1 MDEDVCVRLRCG
13 STRPQRRKSS
23 TRRRRSELLGV
34 RMCLMGLLLAV
45 LSGLTNWTGNT
56 SYIMSSV
63 SSEVSKSWESRKLL
77 HFTNESEGKDAR
89 NCTQPGIHEFPED
102 IFTNQ
107 ERMEGAVA
115 LHIICAMYM
124 FSALALVCD
133 DYFVPSLEKI
143 CERLH
148 LSEDVAGATFM
159 AAGSSAPELFTSV
172 IGVFVTKGDVGVG
185 TIVGSAVFNILCI
198 IGVCGIFA
206 GQRQRL
212 ISGHFSNGD
221 SEVIVKFP
229 VRRGI
234 ENGTVGVERG
244 LNTWRNGHCDDDTR
258 GADPGTDIENEN
270 EDNENNENDEEEEE
284 EDEDEG
290 PFVPF
295 HCPGAF
301 NKVKWLLVWPLSL
314 LLFFSVPNCA
324 SPRWERWFMVT
335 FITSTLW
342 IAAFSYIMVWMVTV
356 IGFTLGIPDVIMGI
370 TFLAAGTSVPDC
382 MASLLV
388 ARQGLGDMAVSN
400 SIGSNVFD
408 ILVGLGLPW
417 ALQTL
422 VIEYGSTIHLN
433 SKGLIFSVGL
443 LLASVFLTRDMAG
456 SNGNS
461 SRWTIERRVEGLV
474 NKHMADMALETL
486 QQRLSAVSQEMT
498 HLSAELSRREDE
510 KRVEALQRRSEPH
523 SITGSIPES
532 YNEELLVDEKKLMPN
547 TATSPSSSRASAE
560 TAAQRKIISLLLEIK
575 EEQQR
580 QWAVLKDLQ
589 GMIQGHLCEEDV
601 ETLDIDLPLQT
612 IEQLEEAERYL
623 ENDEAQ
629 RRMVSHLSRMG
640 GATVDDAV
648 RRLMQAVL
656 SFSVGSELNW
666 SPGSTQEIRQ
676 NTNMAADA
684 SVKPCQMDRSGSF
697 FKLIDT
703 FSTEISELKQEMV
716 QTAREPDTKLLQG
729 LEGEV
734 SGLFLQSSVCIG
746 AAGIRDS
753 GYDSLRRRMSVL
765 DRVTHTHPVWLLLPL
780 SDEETKRILQPQ
792 PPGTFLVRRCSKLQK
807 KVISL
812 RMNTDSSS
820 VTVRD
825 FPVTESQ
832 YTFSLEGSGISFAD
846 LFRMVAFCCV
856 SRDVLPF
863 TLKLPEAISAAKTTT
878 DLEEVAKLGIEF
890 WDSNLCQKKTS
901 SVTNGPTIQQK
912 VKQAVQWTSLE
923 DYLPPVPRTRT
934 PSQLDCCQSNGA
946 LCFINPLFLQ
956 SHQSKPLSADTPTS
970 AESEQ
975 NRALSPSSN
984 SFTQGNS
991 HTGPQSILRQDSTE
1005 LNINKE
1011 KRLSRSPPP
1020 RPPPPRTIPR
1030 RAAVIVRQR
1039 SMPETGVSWIKR
1051 PQEKT
1056 SFLGR
1061 LSTSFSSHSPS
1072 SSPPKKISS
1081 PITMPSCR
1089 GKGTPSIPDAEGQLC
1104 HLALEDQ
1111 IIERAVSE
1119 SLAKQALR
1127 RATTESRSPVEEGC
1141 PMGRERLSDISIS
1154 TSSSDSLDYTHSFTL
1169 PAAASPSRAD
1179 SSLEE
1184 EEEDDGVGESD
1195 QELSMEPPFKPKKRH
1210 SAGTFVLP
1218 RALKGHLRK
1227 VSGVFNSLMTPEKR
1241 AVKRIVEQSQN
1252 KSTYFGCLV
1261 QDYMSFMQENCSCH
1275 ESGLE
1280 LLQTIRQFMTQMKSY
1295 LLQSSE
1301 LNPPIESLIPEDQID
1316 QVLEKA
1322 MHKCI
1327 LKPLKP
1333 VLKEALHSFQVRG
1346 GVWQQLKENLAL
1358 AKTKQP
1364 QEMGVD
1370 GAIPP
1375 DHVAIEKIRHKFH
1388 NMSKL
1393 YSPEKKVSLL
1403 LRVCKLIYTIMED
1416 NSGRMYGAD
1425 DFLPMLTYVLAQ
1437 CDMPELDTEIQYM
1450 MELLDPSLL
1459 HGEGGYYLT
1468 SAYGAMS
1475 LIKNFQEE
1483 QAARVLSSETR
1494 NTLHQW
1500 HRRRTAQRSTP
1511 SVDDF
1516 QNYLRVALQE
1526 PDSGCTAKTLQVRPY
1541 ATTEEVCQ
1549 ICAEKFKVH
1558 DTENYALFLLTEES
1572 TQQLA
1577 PDTHPQK
1584 IKAELHSRPQI
1595 QPFYFV
1601 YRRIQNLSLA
1611 ASADEFN
1618 GNSVPI

>member
-1 MDEDVCVRLRCG
+1 
-13 STRPQRRKSS
+13 
-23 TRRRRSELLGV
+23 
-34 RMCLMGLLLAV
+34 
-45 LSGLTNWTGNT
+45 
-56 SYIMSSV
+56 
-63 SSEVSKSWESRKLL
+63 
-77 HFTNESEGKDAR
+77 
-89 NCTQPGIHEFPED
+89 
-102 IFTNQ
+102 
-107 ERMEGAVA
+107 
-115 LHIICAMYM
+115 
-124 FSALALVCD
+124 
-133 DYFVPSLEKI
+133 
-143 CERLH
+143 
-148 LSEDVAGATFM
+148 
-159 AAGSSAPELFTSV
+159 
-172 IGVFVTKGDVGVG
+172 
-185 TIVGSAVFNILCI
+185 
-198 IGVCGIFA
+198 
-206 GQRQRL
+206 
-212 ISGHFSNGD
+212 
-221 SEVIVKFP
+221 
-229 VRRGI
+229 
-234 ENGTVGVERG
+234 
-244 LNTWRNGHCDDDTR
+244 
-258 GADPGTDIENEN
+258 
-270 EDNENNENDEEEEE
+270 
-284 EDEDEG
+284 
-290 PFVPF
+290 
-295 HCPGAF
+295 
-301 NKVKWLLVWPLSL
+301 
-314 LLFFSVPNCA
+314 
-324 SPRWERWFMVT
+324 
-335 FITSTLW
+335 
-342 IAAFSYIMVWMVTV
+342 
-356 IGFTLGIPDVIMGI
+356 
-370 TFLAAGTSVPDC
+370 
-382 MASLLV
+382 
-388 ARQGLGDMAVSN
+388 
-400 SIGSNVFD
+400 
-408 ILVGLGLPW
+408 
-417 ALQTL
+417 
-422 VIEYGSTIHLN
+422 
-433 SKGLIFSVGL
+433 
-443 LLASVFLTRDMAG
+443 
-456 SNGNS
+456 
-461 SRWTIERRVEGLV
+461 
-474 NKHMADMALETL
+474 
-486 QQRLSAVSQEMT
+486 
-498 HLSAELSRREDE
+498 
-510 KRVEALQRRSEPH
+510 
-523 SITGSIPES
+523 
-532 YNEELLVDEKKLMPN
+532 
-547 TATSPSSSRASAE
+547 
-560 TAAQRKIISLLLEIK
+560 
-575 EEQQR
+575 
-580 QWAVLKDLQ
+580 
-589 GMIQGHLCEEDV
+589 
-601 ETLDIDLPLQT
+601 
-612 IEQLEEAERYL
+612 
-623 ENDEAQ
+623 
-629 RRMVSHLSRMG
+629 
-640 GATVDDAV
+640 
-648 RRLMQAVL
+648 
-656 SFSVGSELNW
+656 
-666 SPGSTQEIRQ
+666 
-676 NTNMAADA
+676 MAADA

-734 SGLFLQSSVCIG
+734 SGLFLQSSVCAG
-746 AAGIRDS
+746 AAGVRDS

-780 SDEETKRILQPQ
+780 SDEEAKRILQPQ
-792 PPGTFLVRRCSKLQK
+792 PPGTFLVRRSSKLQK

-812 RMNTDSSS
+812 RMDTDSFPA
-820 VTVRD
+820 TVRD

-846 LFRMVAFCCV
+846 LFRLVAFCCI

-863 TLKLPEAISAAKTTT
+863 TLKLPEAISAAKTTS
-878 DLEEVAKLGIEF
+878 DLEEVAKLGIGF
-890 WDSNLCQKKTS
+890 WETNLCEKKTS
-901 SVTNGPTIQQK
+901 SVTDESTVQQR
-912 VKQAVQWTSLE
+912 VKQTGHRTSLG
-923 DYLPPVPRTRT
+923 DDLPPVPRTRS
-934 PSQLDCCQSNGA
+934 PSELECSQSNGA

-956 SHQSKPLSADTPTS
+956 THRYEPASTETVTLAVSG
-970 AESEQ
+970 Q
-975 NRALSPSSN
+975 NCALSPSS
-984 SFTQGNS
+984 SSSTQGKS
-991 HTGPQSILRQDSTE
+991 QSRPQSIIRRNRE
-1005 LNINKE
+1005 HNINNDVNTE

-1030 RAAVIVRQR
+1030 RPASTVKQK
-1039 SMPETGVSWIKR
+1039 SMPETGVSWIKM

-1056 SFLGR
+1056 GFLGR
-1061 LSTSFSSHSPS
+1061 LSSSFSSFSPS

-1081 PITMPSCR
+1081 PIPMPSCR
-1089 GKGTPSIPDAEGQLC
+1089 GKRAPSIPESEGQLC

-1111 IIERAVSE
+1111 IIEQAVSQ

-1127 RATTESRSPVEEGC
+1127 NAATESRNPTEEDSPV
-1141 PMGRERLSDISIS
+1141 GRERLSDISIS
-1154 TSSSDSLDYTHSFTL
+1154 TSSSDSLDYTHGFTL

-1184 EEEDDGVGESD
+1184 EEEEEEDDGVGVESD
-1195 QELSMEPPFKPKKRH
+1195 QELSMEPPFKPKKHH

-1280 LLQTIRQFMTQMKSY
+1280 LLQTVRQFMTQMKSY

-1333 VLKEALHSFQVRG
+1333 VVETALHGFQVSS

-1370 GAIPP
+1370 GAMPP
-1375 DHVAIEKIRHKFH
+1375 DPVAIEKIRHKFH
-1388 NMSKL
+1388 NMSKM

-1549 ICAEKFKVH
+1549 LCAEKFKVH
-1558 DTENYALFLLTEES
+1558 DPEAHALFLLTEES

-1601 YRRIQNLSLA
+1601 YRRIQNLGLT

-1618 GNSVPI
+1618 GNSEPI

>member
-1 MDEDVCVRLRCG
+1 MVSPALF
-13 STRPQRRKSS
+13 
-23 TRRRRSELLGV
+23 SE
-34 RMCLMGLLLAV
+34 
-45 LSGLTNWTGNT
+45 
-56 SYIMSSV
+56 
-63 SSEVSKSWESRKLL
+63 
-77 HFTNESEGKDAR
+77 
-89 NCTQPGIHEFPED
+89 
-102 IFTNQ
+102 
-107 ERMEGAVA
+107 
-115 LHIICAMYM
+115 
-124 FSALALVCD
+124 
-133 DYFVPSLEKI
+133 
-143 CERLH
+143 
-148 LSEDVAGATFM
+148 
-159 AAGSSAPELFTSV
+159 
-172 IGVFVTKGDVGVG
+172 IG
-185 TIVGSAVFNILCI
+185 
-198 IGVCGIFA
+198 
-206 GQRQRL
+206 
-212 ISGHFSNGD
+212 
-221 SEVIVKFP
+221 P
-229 VRRGI
+229 
-234 ENGTVGVERG
+234 
-244 LNTWRNGHCDDDTR
+244 
-258 GADPGTDIENEN
+258 
-270 EDNENNENDEEEEE
+270 
-284 EDEDEG
+284 
-290 PFVPF
+290 
-295 HCPGAF
+295 
-301 NKVKWLLVWPLSL
+301 
-314 LLFFSVPNCA
+314 
-324 SPRWERWFMVT
+324 
-335 FITSTLW
+335 
-342 IAAFSYIMVWMVTV
+342 
-356 IGFTLGIPDVIMGI
+356 
-370 TFLAAGTSVPDC
+370 
-382 MASLLV
+382 
-388 ARQGLGDMAVSN
+388 
-400 SIGSNVFD
+400 
-408 ILVGLGLPW
+408 
-417 ALQTL
+417 
-422 VIEYGSTIHLN
+422 
-433 SKGLIFSVGL
+433 
-443 LLASVFLTRDMAG
+443 
-456 SNGNS
+456 
-461 SRWTIERRVEGLV
+461 
-474 NKHMADMALETL
+474 
-486 QQRLSAVSQEMT
+486 RLSVTLFVFRSSGVLCPT
-498 HLSAELSRREDE
+498 IAE
-510 KRVEALQRRSEPH
+510 
-523 SITGSIPES
+523 
-532 YNEELLVDEKKLMPN
+532 
-547 TATSPSSSRASAE
+547 
-560 TAAQRKIISLLLEIK
+560 
-575 EEQQR
+575 
-580 QWAVLKDLQ
+580 
-589 GMIQGHLCEEDV
+589 
-601 ETLDIDLPLQT
+601 
-612 IEQLEEAERYL
+612 
-623 ENDEAQ
+623 
-629 RRMVSHLSRMG
+629 
-640 GATVDDAV
+640 
-648 RRLMQAVL
+648 
-656 SFSVGSELNW
+656 
-666 SPGSTQEIRQ
+666 SPGSSTQRSRQ
-676 NTNMAADA
+676 NASMAADA

-734 SGLFLQSSVCIG
+734 SGLFLQSSVCTG
-746 AAGIRDS
+746 AAGVRDS

-765 DRVTHTHPVWLLLPL
+765 DRLTHTHPVWLLLQL
-780 SDEETKRILQPQ
+780 NDEEAKRILQPQ
-792 PPGTFLVRRCSKLQK
+792 LPGTFLVRRSSKLQK

-812 RMNTDSSS
+812 RMDTDSVP

-825 FPVTESQ
+825 FPVIESQ

-846 LFRMVAFCCV
+846 LFRLVAFCCI

-878 DLEEVAKLGIEF
+878 DLEEVAKLGIGF
-890 WDSNLCQKKTS
+890 WDSKLCQKKKS
-901 SVTNGPTIQQK
+901 SVTDGSAVQHQR
-912 VKQAVQWTSLE
+912 VKQTEQRTSLG
-923 DYLPPVPRTRT
+923 DKLTPVPRTRT
-934 PSQLDCCQSNGA
+934 PSQLECSQSNGA

-956 SHQSKPLSADTPTS
+956 THCSEPASTETDTS
-970 AESEQ
+970 AASGE
-975 NRALSPSSN
+975 NCALSHSS
-984 SFTQGNS
+984 SFSTQGKS
-991 HTGPQSILRQDSTE
+991 RTRPQSILRRTISTE
-1005 LNINKE
+1005 HTRNKGVNRE
-1011 KRLSRSPPP
+1011 KSLSRSPPP
-1020 RPPPPRTIPR
+1020 RPPPPRAIPHR
-1030 RAAVIVRQR
+1030 PAVPVKQK
-1039 SMPETGVSWIKR
+1039 SMPETGVSWIKM

-1056 SFLGR
+1056 GLLGR
-1061 LSTSFSSHSPS
+1061 LSSSFSSLSPS

-1081 PITMPSCR
+1081 PIPMPSCR
-1089 GKGTPSIPDAEGQLC
+1089 GKRAPSMSDAGAQLC

-1111 IIERAVSE
+1111 IIEQAVSQ

-1127 RATTESRSPVEEGC
+1127 NAAMESRSPAEEGS

-1184 EEEDDGVGESD
+1184 EEEEEEDDGVGVESD

-1218 RALKGHLRK
+1218 RALKGRLRK
-1227 VSGVFNSLMTPEKR
+1227 VSDVFNSLMTPEKR

-1252 KSTYFGCLV
+1252 KGTYFGCLV

-1280 LLQTIRQFMTQMKSY
+1280 LLQTVRQFMTQMKSY

-1333 VLKEALHSFQVRG
+1333 VMEAALHNFQVSS

-1370 GAIPP
+1370 GAMPP
-1375 DHVAIEKIRHKFH
+1375 DPVAIEKIRHKFH
-1388 NMSKL
+1388 NMSKM

-1468 SAYGAMS
+1468 STYGAMS

-1549 ICAEKFKVH
+1549 VCAEKFKVH
-1558 DTENYALFLLTEES
+1558 DPDDHALFLLTEDS

-1584 IKAELHSRPQI
+1584 IKAELHSRPQV

-1601 YRRIQNLSLA
+1601 YRRIQNLSLTA
-1611 ASADEFN
+1611 PADEFN